1 VRIVFGV
8 STCPSFGTSPGA
20 SRILN
25 RRNPRDGWLPSS
37 CLSRLFGA
45 LRDSCRG
52 RYTLGTGRLEP
63 SIGLRVQE
71 AVFSSSVDE
80 ARATGIDRASVG
92 ATVAAWFSRTTLAR
106 TTFAKLT
113 FTATRSLA
121 DTAFSLLF
129 PADCRICGEPLVQAS
144 RLPVCQSCRDSV
156 LPIQGNLCTI
166 CGERIVTFS
175 RIELEPEPCG
185 MCRRALPAYSR
196 AIAYGAFES
205 ALRETV
211 HLLKYDRVLPAADFL
226 GAKLSTT
233 FSQLPPLEEKRWLV
247 IPVPLHTRKLRQRG
261 FNQSDLIARAALK
274 RQPVAANLNTKCLVR
289 QRETVPQ
296 AGLTRH
302 QRRQNI
308 RGAFAVSD
316 AEAVRGRDILL
327 IDDVFTT
334 GTTISECAR
343 VLRGAGAAT
352 VYAATVAR
360 ALKAD
365 RIGMQREVRE
375 AA

>member
-1 VRIVFGV
+1 
-8 STCPSFGTSPGA
+8 
-20 SRILN
+20 
-25 RRNPRDGWLPSS
+25 
-37 CLSRLFGA
+37 
-45 LRDSCRG
+45 
-52 RYTLGTGRLEP
+52 
-63 SIGLRVQE
+63 
-71 AVFSSSVDE
+71 
-80 ARATGIDRASVG
+80 
-92 ATVAAWFSRTTLAR
+92 
-106 TTFAKLT
+106 
-113 FTATRSLA
+113 
-121 DTAFSLLF
+121 
-129 PADCRICGEPLVQAS
+129 
-144 RLPVCQSCRDSV
+144 
-156 LPIQGNLCTI
+156 
-166 CGERIVTFS
+166 
-175 RIELEPEPCG
+175 

-233 FSQLPPLEEKRWLV
+233 FSQLPPLDGESWLV
-247 IPVPLHTRKLRQRG
+247 VPVPLHTRKLRQRG
-261 FNQSDLIARAALK
+261 FNQSDLIARATLK
-274 RQPVAANLNTKCLVR
+274 RHPVAAKLNTKCLIR

-343 VLRGAGAAT
+343 VLRRAGAAT